1 MIVNQPQLAKVG
13 IMTSILNVRDFIISE
28 FIPDAPPEELTN
40 DLDLLENGIVDSLGV
55 LKIVAAIEN
64 ELNISIEPELL
75 DARNFATIASISRL
89 IDGKRAIVAA

>member
-1 MIVNQPQLAKVG
+1 MA
-13 IMTSILNVRDFIISE
+13 SILNVKDFIIAE
-28 FIPDAPPEELTN
+28 FIPDAAPEELTS

-75 DARNFATIASISRL
+75 DARNFATIASISSL
-89 IDGKRAIVAA
+89 IDGKRRLSA